1 MTGTEVAA
9 AVDPLAPLC
18 DGFYDDGV
26 VRVGGV
32 RDGSTRLRTTHF
44 HVRLADNRIVVG
56 HRLTRHDLDND
67 VTGMIADELFRSGPL
82 TGTEL
87 FERVLTGVVRTTV
100 AEPLTAWNT
109 FYDNTLA
116 KIRALWTMTPEPGT
130 PIADMAPVYRRAL
143 AFVPPG
149 RVLDLGSCFGFFPLL
164 LAEGGRHD
172 AIATDLVRG
181 SMALLSR
188 IARLRGTALDT
199 LACDAVSVPLP
210 DDCVRTVT
218 VLHLLEHLDPVQ
230 ARAVIAEAVRVAGER
245 VVVAVPFEQEPDAT
259 YGHVRTFDLAELAV
273 LGVETGLP
281 FTVSEHHG
289 GWLVLDTR

>member
-1 MTGTEVAA
+1 VTGAEIADV
-9 AVDPLAPLC
+9 VDPLAPLR

-26 VRVGGV
+26 VRVGTV
-32 RDGSTRLRTTHF
+32 WIDSLSLRTGHF
-44 HVRLADNRIVVG
+44 HVRRAANRIVIG
-56 HRLTRHDLDND
+56 HRLARHDLDND
-67 VTGMIADELFRSGPL
+67 VTGVIADELFRSGPL

-100 AEPLTAWNT
+100 PEPLLAWNT
-109 FYDNTLA
+109 FYDKTLV
-116 KIRALWTMTPEPGT
+116 KIRALWTATPEPGT

-149 RVLDLGSCFGFFPLL
+149 SVLDLGSCFGFFPLL
-164 LAEGGRHD
+164 LAEGGCHD
-172 AIATDLVRG
+172 VIATDLVRG
-181 SMALLSR
+181 SMTLLSR
-188 IARLRGTALDT
+188 IARVRGSALDT
-199 LACDAVSVPLP
+199 LACDAMSVPLP
-210 DDCVRTVT
+210 DNCVRTVT

-230 ARAVIAEAVRVAGER
+230 GRAVIAEAVRLARER
-245 VVVAVPFEQEPDAT
+245 VLVAVPFEQEPDAT

-273 LGVETGLP
+273 LGIETGLP